1 MNIVFMGTPEFAA
14 TSLRRLIDSGHKVE
28 LVVTQP
34 DKKKNRGKKLVYS
47 PVKEVALENNIPIIQ
62 PYKIKNDKEAI

>member
-14 TSLRRLIDSGHKVE
+14 TSLRRLIDSGHNIE

-34 DKKKNRGKKLVYS
+34 DKKKNRGRKLVYS
-47 PVKEVALENNIPIIQ
+47 PVKEVAVENNYQ
-62 PYKIKNDKEAI
+62 SFNLIKLDMIKKQ